1 MDERESGDLVLG
13 PGEYIHMQD
22 TSKGSVKTHAGPCLV
37 SASGQQRPVIYI
49 EGRFR
54 PVSRLEDAVRLSPVA
69 NEGDYMVV
77 HNPAANGKK
86 PELSNSELPPELIM
100 GRKVN
105 IPGPM
110 TFPLWAEQTAEVI
123 PGHHLR
129 YNQYLLVRVYN
140 EDEAKTNWK
149 EAVVKLVTP
158 SDGDDDDTEVVST
171 SPTEHVP
178 EDLSVGKLLIIRGD
192 QVSFYIPP
200 TGISVVQDDE
210 GNYVRDALTLER
222 LEYCVLVDEDGN
234 KRYEIGPQVV
244 FPAPTEHFRDKEDD
258 DGNVHIKFRAYELD
272 EMQGIHAKVVASYKD
287 GDREREV
294 GSEVFITGKDTPI
307 FYPREELSVIE
318 QDNGQIVH
326 TAVAIP
332 KGEARY
338 VMERATGEIR
348 TLHGPQMFLPDPRK
362 EELVR
367 RILSEKQVQCWYPG
381 NTEASNYNRM
391 LREMAAETATTQG
404 AISEDDI
411 QRVANE
417 MVNYAAD
424 LDGTKSVRGHSGS
437 QAMFRNAVYSLAST
451 SQSVPTMDAMERSLP
466 AEEQTAAEYV
476 ARPTLQEPRVIT
488 LQTKYQG
495 VPAIDIWT
503 GYAVK
508 VVSKTGN
515 RRVEVGPKTIL
526 PDYDE
531 SLEVMELSTGKP
543 KTTDRLLKTA
553 YLRVTN
559 NKISDMVE
567 VETRDHVRI
576 KLKLSHRVSF
586 EGDPEKWFDVENY
599 VKFLC
604 DHVRSV
610 LKGAVKRVT
619 VENFYE
625 SAVDFVRDTVLGV
638 SEDGKGRPGMAF
650 EENGMHILDIEVLT
664 IEIVDK
670 AVAQLIAEAQHH
682 VVAGNINLDKERRE
696 LVLIQERERV
706 AREKRAAEHET
717 KAHDLKIESK
727 EIEEQLQVEIQRIKG
742 KLQEHEE
749 QKTAIQARE
758 ALTDVEHQ
766 AQLDRQRAA
775 DERRLTTRK
784 MEIDLDRQSLE
795 AEAESVVKRFAALQP
810 RFTEALL
817 ALRDSETIKVV
828 SEAWSMN
835 RVIGGPS
842 LADALSKV
850 FANTPLSGIANR
862 LGGSNGDATVSPK
875 PPTRPHRSA

>member
-1 MDERESGDLVLG
+1 MDESRESGDLVLG

-37 SASGQQRPVIYI
+37 SASGQQRPVIYV

-69 NEGDYMVV
+69 SEGDYMVV
-77 HNPAANGKK
+77 HNPAVNGKK
-86 PELSNSELPPELIM
+86 PELSNAELPPELIT

-105 IPGPM
+105 IPGPV

-140 EDEAKTNWK
+140 EEEAKTNWK

-158 SDGDDDDTEVVST
+158 SDGDDDDDEAVST

-258 DGNVHIKFRAYELD
+258 EGNVHIKFRAYELD
-272 EMQGIHAKVVASYKD
+272 ETQGIHAKVVASYKD

-318 QDNGQIVH
+318 QDDRQIVH

-338 VMERATGEIR
+338 VMQRATGEIR

-381 NTEASNYNRM
+381 NIEASRYNRM
-391 LREMAAETATTQG
+391 LREMASESTSYEG

-411 QRVANE
+411 QRVAQ
-417 MVNYAAD
+417 MVNYAGGFD
-424 LDGTKSVRGHSGS
+424 EGTSKSLTAKGL
-437 QAMFRNAVYSLAST
+437 MRNAVYSLT
-451 SQSVPTMDAMERSLP
+451 SSAVPTMDAMERSLP
-466 AEEQTAAEYV
+466 AEEQTAAELV
-476 ARPTLQEPRVIT
+476 TRPTLHEPRVIT

-508 VVSKTGN
+508 VVSKTGS

-531 SLEVMELSTGKP
+531 SLEVMELSMGKP
-543 KTTDRLLKTA
+543 KTTDKLLKTA
-553 YLRVTN
+553 YLRVAN
-559 NKISDMVE
+559 NKISDLVE

-586 EGDPEKWFDVENY
+586 EGDPERWFDVENY

-619 VENFYE
+619 VEGFYE
-625 SAVDFVRDTVLGV
+625 SAVDFVRDTVLGTS
-638 SEDGKGRPGMAF
+638 SEDAGRPGMPF
-650 EENGMHILDIEVLT
+650 EENGMRIVDIEVLS
-664 IEIVDK
+664 IEIVDQ
-670 AVAQLIAEAQHH
+670 AVAKLLAEAQHH

-696 LVLIQERERV
+696 LALTVERERV
-706 AREKRAAEHET
+706 AREKRAAEHAT
-717 KAHDLKIESK
+717 KVHNLEIESK
-727 EIEEQLQVEIQRIKG
+727 EIKEQLQVEVERIHS
-742 KLQEHEE
+742 KLQQHQE
-749 QKTAIQARE
+749 QKEAIQARE
-758 ALTDVEHQ
+758 ALSDVEHQ
-766 AQLDRQRAA
+766 ANIDRQRAS
-775 DERRLTTRK
+775 DEQRLTTRK
-784 MEIDLDRQSLE
+784 MEIDLDRQHLE

-810 RFTEALL
+810 QFTEALL
-817 ALRDSETIKVV
+817 ALRDSETIKAV

-835 RVIGGPS
+835 RVVGGAS
-842 LADALSKV
+842 LSDALGKV

-862 LGGSNGDATVSPK
+862 LAGNNGESISPK
-875 PPTRPHRSA
+875 PPTRPRTSA

>member
-1 MDERESGDLVLG
+1 MEERDSGDLVLG

-37 SASGQQRPVIYI
+37 SASGQQRPVVYI

-69 NEGDYMVV
+69 KEGDYIVV

-86 PELSNSELPPELIM
+86 PELSNAELPPELIM

-140 EDEAKTNWK
+140 EEEAKTNWK

-158 SDGDDDDTEVVST
+158 SDGDDDDAEVVSA
-171 SPTEHVP
+171 SPTEQVP

-258 DGNVHIKFRAYELD
+258 EGNVHIKFRAYELD
-272 EMQGIHAKVVASYKD
+272 ETQGIHAKVVASYKD

-338 VMERATGEIR
+338 VMERATGVIR

-381 NTEASNYNRM
+381 NAEASSYNRM
-391 LREMAAETATTQG
+391 LRKMAAETATTQG

-411 QRVANE
+411 ARVADV
-417 MVNYAAD
+417 MANYGGGFD
-424 LDGTKSVRGHSGS
+424 DGTSRSLTAKGG
-437 QAMFRNAVYSLAST
+437 MLRNAVYSLTST
-451 SQSVPTMDAMERSLP
+451 SQAVPGMDGMDRSLR
-466 AEEQTAAEYV
+466 AEEQTAAEHV
-476 ARPTLQEPRVIT
+476 VRPTLAEPRVLT

-508 VVSKTGN
+508 VVSKTGE

-531 SLEVMELSTGKP
+531 SLEVMELSMGKP
-543 KTTDRLLKTA
+543 KTTDKLLKTA
-553 YLRVTN
+553 YLRVAN

-567 VETRDHVRI
+567 VETKDHVRI

-586 EGDPEKWFDVENY
+586 EDDPEKWFDVENY

-625 SAVDFVRDTVLGV
+625 SAVDFVRDTVLGT
-638 SEDGKGRPGMAF
+638 SEEGKGRLGMAF
-650 EENGMHILDIEVLT
+650 EENGMRIVDIEVLT
-664 IEIVDK
+664 IEIVDQ
-670 AVAQLIAEAQHH
+670 AVAKLLAEAQHH
-682 VVAGNINLDKERRE
+682 VVAGNIMLDKERRE
-696 LVLIQERERV
+696 LVLTQERERV

-717 KAHDLKIESK
+717 KTHDLKIESK
-727 EIEEQLQVEIQRIKG
+727 EIEEQLQVEIQRIQG
-742 KLQEHEE
+742 KLQQHQE

-766 AQLDRQRAA
+766 AKVDRQRTT
-775 DERRLTTRK
+775 DEQRLTTRK

-795 AEAESVVKRFAALQP
+795 AEAESVVKRFAALSP

-817 ALRDSETIKVV
+817 ALRDSETIKTVA
-828 SEAWSMN
+828 EAWSMN
-835 RVIGGPS
+835 RVVGGAS
-842 LADALSKV
+842 LSDALAKV
-850 FANTPLSGIANR
+850 FVNTPLSGIANR
-862 LGGSNGDATVSPK
+862 LAGNNGDTTITPT
-875 PPTRPHRSA
+875 PPARPRV

>member
-1 MDERESGDLVLG
+1 
-13 PGEYIHMQD
+13 
-22 TSKGSVKTHAGPCLV
+22 
-37 SASGQQRPVIYI
+37 
-49 EGRFR
+49 
-54 PVSRLEDAVRLSPVA
+54 LEDAVRLSPVA
-69 NEGDYMVV
+69 REGDYMVV
-77 HNPAANGKK
+77 HNPSEKGAQPQLGQT
-86 PELSNSELPPELIM
+86 ELPPSLIY

-105 IPGPM
+105 IPGPE

-129 YNQYLLVRVYN
+129 YNQYLLVGVYN
-140 EDEAKTNWK
+140 EEEARTNWR
-149 EAVVKLVTP
+149 EAVVKLATP
-158 SDGDDDDTEVVST
+158 AKTDDGTDAEPATVA
-171 SPTEHVP
+171 PTESVP
-178 EDLSVGKLLIIRGD
+178 KDLSVGKLLIIRGD

-200 TGISVVQDDE
+200 TGISVVQDDD

-244 FPAPTEHFRDKEDD
+244 FPAPTEHFRDKADD
-258 DGNVHIKFRAYELD
+258 DGNVHIKFRAYELN
-272 EMQGIHAKVVASYKD
+272 ETQGIHAKVVAAYKEDD
-287 GDREREV
+287 GRKREIGE
-294 GSEVFITGKDTPI
+294 EVFITGKDTPI
-307 FYPREELSVIE
+307 FYPREELSIIE

-338 VMERATGEIR
+338 VMERATGEIK

-367 RILSEKQVQCWYPG
+367 RILSDKQVQCWYPG
-381 NTEASNYNRM
+381 NVEALRYNRM
-391 LREMAAETATTQG
+391 LREMAAESSTPD
-404 AISEDDI
+404 AISEDAI
-411 QRVANE
+411 RW
-417 MVNYAAD
+417 AASE
-424 LDGTKSVRGHSGS
+424 LAGTGLLKPKLGEV
-437 QAMFRNAVYSLAST
+437 RNAVYALSS
-451 SQSVPTMDAMERSLP
+451 TMDAMDRSVP
-466 AEEQTAAEYV
+466 AGEQTAAEHV
-476 ARPTLQEPRVIT
+476 ARPTLQEPRVLT

-495 VPAIDIWT
+495 VPPIDIWT

-508 VVSKTGN
+508 VVSKTGD
-515 RRVEVGPKTIL
+515 RRVEVGPRTIL

-543 KTTDRLLKTA
+543 KTTDQLLKTA

-559 NKISDMVE
+559 NKISDIVE
-567 VETRDHVRI
+567 VETKDHVRI

-619 VENFYE
+619 VESFYE
-625 SAVDFVRDTVLGV
+625 SAVDFVRDTVLGT
-638 SEDGKGRPGMAF
+638 SEGGDGRPGMVF

-664 IEIVDK
+664 IEIVDQ
-670 AVAQLIAEAQHH
+670 AVAKLLTEAQHY

-696 LVLIQERERV
+696 LVLIQERQRV
-706 AREKRAAEHET
+706 AREKRAAEHQT
-717 KAHDLKIESK
+717 KLHNWEVEMEEVHKALEVALERSKSDLAREQEQKLVVEAQEAVVDARTNAEQERRRAEGQRK
-727 EIEEQLQVEIQRIKG
+727 LNHRRNEIE
-742 KLQEHEE
+742 
-749 QKTAIQARE
+749 
-758 ALTDVEHQ
+758 
-766 AQLDRQRAA
+766 LDR
-775 DERRLTTRK
+775 
-784 MEIDLDRQSLE
+784 MSLE
-795 AEAESVVKRFAALQP
+795 AEAESVVKRFEALTP

-817 ALRDSETIKVV
+817 ALRDGETIKAIA
-828 SEAWSMN
+828 EAWSMN
-835 RVIGGPS
+835 RVVGGPS

-862 LGGSNGDATVSPK
+862 LTGSNNGESTSPK
-875 PPTRPHRSA
+875 PALPRTSA